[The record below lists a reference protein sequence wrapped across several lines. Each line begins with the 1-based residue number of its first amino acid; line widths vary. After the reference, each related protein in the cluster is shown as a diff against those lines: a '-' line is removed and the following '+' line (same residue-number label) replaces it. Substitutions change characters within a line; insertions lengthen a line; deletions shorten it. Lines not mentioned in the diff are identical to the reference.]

1 MLNNK
6 IINQT
11 LENFDISTLDLI
23 EKRQFDQFTQSVNK
37 VEALKNIIN
46 TVGGDYSQLSEELA
60 LIAEEIE
67 FNC

>member
-11 LENFDISTLDLI
+11 LENFDVSTLDLI